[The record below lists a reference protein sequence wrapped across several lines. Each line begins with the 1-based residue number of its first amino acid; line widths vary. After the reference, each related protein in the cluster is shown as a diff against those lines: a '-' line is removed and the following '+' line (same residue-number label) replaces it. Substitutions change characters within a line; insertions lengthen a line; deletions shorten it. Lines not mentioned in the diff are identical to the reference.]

1 MVFDLLTLHRR
12 EDMDGGK
19 VAEVDKPM
27 ANFIRHVEMASA
39 INMVKWYRVILV
51 LLGLITGFSTCQQLM

>member
-1 MVFDLLTLHRR
+1 MVDLLTLHRR
-12 EDMDGGK
+12 EDVDVEK

-39 INMVKWYRVILV
+39 INMV
-51 LLGLITGFSTCQQLM
+51 T